1 MKVSVI
7 TPVFN
12 GESYID
18 SAIQSVIAQTFQD
31 WELIVVN
38 DGSSDGT
45 AAILDGLDDPR
56 IRVIHQANGGVSS
69 ARNVGLEL
77 ARGEYLTFLDADD
90 CLPSDALWARSAFL
104 DEHPD
109 VDIVNGS
116 VNVMSAGQL
125 IRTYKADLA
134 IGSLLDRLAT
144 LDEGVFFSVNYMLR
158 REKIQLLRFPEGA
171 SHCEDIIFF
180 LSLAHQ
186 AKFIYGAVPDVVY
199 EYRIQPGSAMANL
212 DGIERGYLEL
222 LRRTREMPRISNAM
236 RKAQRRRVRR
246 VLFRSWLRRAR
257 PLRAIAALAKIYRMA

>member
-12 GESYID
+12 GEFYID
-18 SAIQSVIAQTFQD
+18 SAIQSVIAQTLQG

-38 DGSSDGT
+38 DGSCDGT

-56 IRVIHQANGGVSS
+56 IRVVHQANGGVSS

-77 ARGEYLTFLDADD
+77 AQGEYVTFLDADD
-90 CLPSDALWARSAFL
+90 CLPPDALRVRSAFL
-104 DEHPD
+104 DEHPK

-116 VNVMSAGQL
+116 VNVMSAGKL
-125 IRTYKADLA
+125 IRIYKPDLT
-134 IGSLLDRLAT
+134 IGPLLGRLAT
-144 LDEGVFFSVNYMLR
+144 LDEGVFFGVNYMLR
-158 REKIQLLRFPEGA
+158 REKIQLERFPEGA
-171 SHCEDIIFF
+171 SHCEDVIFF

-186 AKFIYGAVPDVVY
+186 ANLIYGAVSDVVY
-199 EYRIQPGSAMANL
+199 EYRIQAGSAMANL

-222 LRRTREMPRISNAM
+222 LRRTREMPHISDAI
-236 RKAQRRRVRR
+236 RKVQRHRVRR
-246 VLFRSWLRRAR
+246 ILFRSWLRRAR